1 MNDFCAFFTKQF
13 AFCPFDLDAVARLC
27 GFFVKFAIILRRKRA
42 VQPVRVDIR
51 ADEVVLDDVIHP
63 ALVRL
68 IVDLARDH
76 KVKRSLDK
84 GRFPRNGLVGHCGDL
99 VVDAVGVGGFGA
111 FEVGVQREREE
122 FVFDVSL
129 AAPSAAG
136 VVLVEVQPFEQRLF
150 AAVLDLVE
158 VPIVVPS
165 RHDLAVEGVFAVEHA
180 YAVARKDDDTSAF
193 LFAARELFAPEHRL
207 DTQRNSR
214 DAGAQVEFFV
224 VIFCIDLSC
233 GDVVGERERV
243 LCRCHEDVDIG
254 AVLHRRAEQTQR
266 EIAVSLIARLSGDDA
281 EEDEHRIQ
289 RHARIE
295 AIDQTAQLRDG
306 VDAVEGETRDRL
318 VDGKE
323 QRRRAVLDVVALLE
337 HIDRQLYAKTERDR
351 DAHDD
356 DLDKELCAGHLAT
369 EREISAHRRTVCRG
383 ERNYAD
389 QNSQKRHTFSLTA
402 APFCASFSFFD
413 PSGLTRPR
421 AIFSLRTAL
430 SMSSCVLNFLSIT
443 LKPLTSNIHSKSS
456 RI

>member
-1 MNDFCAFFTKQF
+1 M
-13 AFCPFDLDAVARLC
+13 
-27 GFFVKFAIILRRKRA
+27 
-42 VQPVRVDIR
+42 
-51 ADEVVLDDVIHP
+51 
-63 ALVRL
+63 
-68 IVDLARDH
+68 
-76 KVKRSLDK
+76 
-84 GRFPRNGLVGHCGDL
+84 
-99 VVDAVGVGGFGA
+99 
-111 FEVGVQREREE
+111 
-122 FVFDVSL
+122 
-129 AAPSAAG
+129 
-136 VVLVEVQPFEQRLF
+136 
-150 AAVLDLVE
+150 
-158 VPIVVPS
+158 
-165 RHDLAVEGVFAVEHA
+165 EGVFAVEHA

-356 DLDKELCAGHLAT
+356 DLDKELCAGHLAA
-369 EREISAHRRTVCRG
+369 EREISAHRHGVSRG

-389 QNSQKRHTFSLTA
+389 QNSQNHHFFTSA
-402 APFCASFSFFD
+402 AASFSASF
-413 PSGLTRPR
+413 
-421 AIFSLRTAL
+421 
-430 SMSSCVLNFLSIT
+430 
-443 LKPLTSNIHSKSS
+443 LTSGAIKPRSMRCARIAPAISS
-456 RI
+456 

>member
-13 AFCPFDLDAVARLC
+13 AFCPFDLDAVASLC

-76 KVKRSLDK
+76 EVEGRLDK
-84 GRFPRNGLVGHCGDL
+84 GRFPGGRLVGHCGDL

-254 AVLHRRAEQTQR
+254 AVLHRRAEQAQR
-266 EIAVSLIARLSGDDA
+266 EIAVSLIARLCGDDA

-289 RHARIE
+289 RHARI
-295 AIDQTAQLRDG
+295 
-306 VDAVEGETRDRL
+306 
-318 VDGKE
+318 
-323 QRRRAVLDVVALLE
+323 
-337 HIDRQLYAKTERDR
+337 
-351 DAHDD
+351 
-356 DLDKELCAGHLAT
+356 
-369 EREISAHRRTVCRG
+369 
-383 ERNYAD
+383 
-389 QNSQKRHTFSLTA
+389 
-402 APFCASFSFFD
+402 
-413 PSGLTRPR
+413 
-421 AIFSLRTAL
+421 
-430 SMSSCVLNFLSIT
+430 
-443 LKPLTSNIHSKSS
+443 
-456 RI
+456 